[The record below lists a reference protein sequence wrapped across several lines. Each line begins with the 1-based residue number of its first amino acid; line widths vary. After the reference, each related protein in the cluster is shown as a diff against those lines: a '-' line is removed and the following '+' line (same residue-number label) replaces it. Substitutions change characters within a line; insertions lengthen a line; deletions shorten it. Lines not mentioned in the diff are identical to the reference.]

1 MGSRTKTAMK
11 NIAQV
16 VRETADLFLPDDHAI
31 DYEEDIKYIQ
41 RQVLEAFILSVA
53 EMMVVDT
60 DMALEDAKTAILFR
74 IAFELSDT
82 L

>member
-1 MGSRTKTAMK
+1 MENKTKKALKDMVQ
-11 NIAQV
+11 A
-16 VRETADLFLPDDHAI
+16 VRDMADLFHPDDHAF
-31 DYEEDIKYIQ
+31 DNDIKYIQ